1 MADFARRNKNDENPI
16 REAFGQCTVPRTRP
30 NCSQSCPSGVPGAS
44 RTLPGRFRDRLGA
57 ARGLSERIRS
67 SFFALRS
74 RSGVSRAAAEWTLI
88 VPNCPNTSFRRFV
101 VEFSS
106 YLHRSGNLLVRF
118 SSDLVRCPARLSV
131 RFSCFAGPP
140 RYAGRSMFD
149 DLLRFASI
157 CDTVSDNRVRI
168 ALGPA
173 TGGEV
178 LLPGASSPPF
188 CRHPLLCPDPTVA
201 SSADW
206 PAKSVPHRH

>member
-1 MADFARRNKNDENPI
+1 MLFRDSAPFPPVRNFLRPRATKHSKTWYAKHIGDFARRNKNDENPI
-16 REAFGQCTVPRTRP
+16 REAFGQCTVPQTRP

-57 ARGLSERIRS
+57 ARRLSERIRS

-74 RSGVSRAAAEWTLI
+74 RSGVYRAGAKWTLI

-149 DLLRFASI
+149 DLEQL
-157 CDTVSDNRVRI
+157 
-168 ALGPA
+168 
-173 TGGEV
+173 
-178 LLPGASSPPF
+178 
-188 CRHPLLCPDPTVA
+188 
-201 SSADW
+201 
-206 PAKSVPHRH
+206 SVIE

>member
-1 MADFARRNKNDENPI
+1 MH
-16 REAFGQCTVPRTRP
+16 
-30 NCSQSCPSGVPGAS
+30 
-44 RTLPGRFRDRLGA
+44 GA
-57 ARGLSERIRS
+57 ADVSERQPKLSLGCPGSLQDAPWTFPGLSCSRPR
-67 SFFALRS
+67 ALRTDPKQLFRAPEPF
-74 RSGVSRAAAEWTLI
+74 RSISGRCRMEWTLI

-131 RFSCFAGPP
+131 RFSCFAGPL

-149 DLLRFASI
+149 DLLLFASI
-157 CDTVSDNRVRI
+157 CNTVSDNRVRI
-168 ALGPA
+168 VLGPA

-188 CRHPLLCPDPTVA
+188 GRRPV
-201 SSADW
+201 
-206 PAKSVPHRH
+206 